1 MSSAV
6 LVLTWNG
13 GAEAIACLQQV
24 RQLDP
29 APDIVVVVDNDS
41 HDGTPE
47 QIAALFPTFVLIRNP
62 DNLGYSGGMNVG
74 VRALLARD
82 PLPDIIVLLN
92 QDTLVDRE
100 WLGAIATPFADPVV
114 GAVGCK
120 IRYPDGTIQ
129 HAGLTLD
136 WPLALSRHIG
146 RYEPDRGQ
154 YDTPHDV
161 EFVTFAAVA
170 LRRQALE
177 RIGLF
182 DEGYRPAYF
191 EDVDLCVRLRRA
203 GYRIRYEPRAT
214 LVHREAASQRDYLA
228 HSAVVHRGR
237 LRFVVKT
244 YPLEAI
250 TGAFAEAERVFLVQ
264 HSHPPECRAL
274 RWAYDRTLT
283 ELPDILRA
291 RRELDPDLPS
301 DALMALH
308 ALFLD
313 LQRALN
319 RSERQRLTM
328 RADDIDR
335 IADAL
340 FVTARDHTA

>member
-1 MSSAV
+1 MRSAV

-29 APDIVVVVDNDS
+29 APDMVVVVDNDS
-41 HDGTPE
+41 HDGTPD
-47 QIAALFPTFVLIRNP
+47 QIAALFPTFMLIRNS

-74 VRALLARD
+74 LRALMAQES
-82 PLPDIIVLLN
+82 PPETIVLLN
-92 QDTLVDRE
+92 QDTLVDRG
-100 WLGAIATPFADPVV
+100 WLGAITAPFADPDI

-154 YDTPHDV
+154 YDAPRDV

-214 LVHREAASQRDYLA
+214 LVHREATSQRDYLA
-228 HSAVVHRGR
+228 HSATVHRGR

-244 YPLEAI
+244 YPFKAI
-250 TGAFAEAERVFLVQ
+250 TGVFADAERVFLIQ

-283 ELPDILRA
+283 ELPDILHA
-291 RRELDPDLPS
+291 RRDLDPDFPP
-301 DALMALH
+301 DALRTLRALI
-308 ALFLD
+308 LD
-313 LQRALN
+313 LQHALN

-335 IADAL
+335 TTDAL
-340 FVTARDHTA
+340 SFKARDRAV